1 MNYIGQ
7 VKAKNTPIRVI
18 SENVVGGFQVN
29 VTFDGVTNSTLTRR
43 DVEDLI
49 VLLEQSI
56 SCENYYYD

>member
-7 VKAKNTPIRVI
+7 VKAKNTPIRVTN
-18 SENVVGGFQVN
+18 ENVVGGFQVN

-49 VLLEQSI
+49 VLLKQSI

>member
-7 VKAKNTPIRVI
+7 VKAKNTPIRVTN
-18 SENVVGGFQVN
+18 ENVVGGFQVN

-49 VLLEQSI
+49 VLLKQSI
-56 SCENYYYD
+56 SCENYYD

>member
-7 VKAKNTPIRVI
+7 VKAKNTPIRV
-18 SENVVGGFQVN
+18 SNENVVGGFQVN

-49 VLLEQSI
+49 VLLKQSI